1 MKSINLLGFFRKNGQ
16 YINQYFT
23 IAAQLI
29 SDIDDDGNWENGV
42 FGDEDELIEND
53 NIPHVVGINVS
64 HDLITNFQMV
74 ANIADALHGAAYKPA
89 CQLISQC
96 KNSPVWQQRRVAY
109 VMISHISEGCKKQVE
124 TDLKTF
130 LNIMLEG
137 LNDSTLE

>member
-64 HDLITNFQMV
+64 HDLITNF
-74 ANIADALHGAAYKPA
+74 
-89 CQLISQC
+89 
-96 KNSPVWQQRRVAY
+96 
-109 VMISHISEGCKKQVE
+109 
-124 TDLKTF
+124 
-130 LNIMLEG
+130 
-137 LNDSTLE
+137 